1 MHFFHGCLSR
11 VKQER
16 KTCTIFL
23 NMKTKVVHHQYP
35 KMKSFAFQE
44 RNPPSQTAFNHCRS
58 LEPATIDGA
67 AAINMLKPT
76 NTVKAFQE
84 YADLVFIPYFKGQL
98 QHVQRLGIIW
108 DEYVP
113 NCLKETTRGKRGCG
127 IRWRVQSLITVPK
140 KWKEFLRVDANKKGL
155 FDFLAKQFPLV
166 DFGDG
171 KQVITTKGEQVLC
184 SPLRFDT
191 SLTPCNH
198 EETDTRI
205 LVYAT
210 DASKAGQK
218 NFAIRTVDTDFVII
232 CIGMTQKLWIAFGT
246 GTSLRYLAVHE
257 IASRLGPEKA
267 RSLPVFHA
275 FTGCDAVSCFSG
287 TAWITWMKQP
297 LLSWNCLTT
306 QMM

>member
-1 MHFFHGCLSR
+1 MWYSLACSVFDNCAKKMEGIPACR
-11 VKQER
+11 CKQEG
-16 KTCTIFL
+16 TI
-23 NMKTKVVHHQYP
+23 
-35 KMKSFAFQE
+35 
-44 RNPPSQTAFNHCRS
+44 
-58 LEPATIDGA
+58 
-67 AAINMLKPT
+67 
-76 NTVKAFQE
+76 
-84 YADLVFIPYFKGQL
+84 
-98 QHVQRLGIIW
+98 RLF
-108 DEYVP
+108 
-113 NCLKETTRGKRGCG
+113 
-127 IRWRVQSLITVPK
+127 S
-140 KWKEFLRVDANKKGL
+140 
-155 FDFLAKQFPLV
+155 KQFPLV

-218 NFAIRTVDTDFVII
+218 NFAIRTVDTDVVII